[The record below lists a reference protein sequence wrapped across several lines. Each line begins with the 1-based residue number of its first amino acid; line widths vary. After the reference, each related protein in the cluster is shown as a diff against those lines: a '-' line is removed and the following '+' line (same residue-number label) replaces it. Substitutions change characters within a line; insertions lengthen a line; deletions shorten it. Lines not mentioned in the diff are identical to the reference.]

1 LRDVFPAGFLSFVFP
16 DCEEKLGSACV
27 TENPY
32 QTPAVIEVAT
42 PLGSDIRE
50 IREKHI
56 KHEASIKAVGLLCLL
71 GGVLLLGT
79 FAFVGIETLASGFM
93 ESSSSMRL
101 LFEIAFGT
109 LQLISGIGLRQLR
122 GWARIP
128 AAIVAAV
135 SMAFI
140 PIGTVIGIYILY
152 LLFSPKGS
160 KVLSEEY
167 RDIVALAPDIRYR
180 TPGWFWILI
189 VTVMLILVGIVVF
202 AFFATRGS

>member
-1 LRDVFPAGFLSFVFP
+1 
-16 DCEEKLGSACV
+16 V

-32 QTPAVIEVAT
+32 QTPAVTEVAL

-50 IREKHI
+50 IREKHL
-56 KHEASIKAVGLLCLL
+56 KHEASIKAVGILCLL
-71 GGVLLLGT
+71 GGVLFLGT
-79 FAFVGIETLASGFM
+79 FAFVGIETLASGLM
-93 ESSSSMRL
+93 EASSSMGL

-160 KVLSEEY
+160 KVFSEDY
-167 RDIVALAPDIRYR
+167 RDIVTITPDIRYR
-180 TPGWFWILI
+180 TPRWFWILM
-189 VTVMLILVGIVVF
+189 VTVMLMLVGIVVF
-202 AFFATRGS
+202 AFFATRGG